1 MRPSNIVLCTYLLDL
16 VYVSTELRYLFK
28 RERERGSEREGE
40 REREKEGE
48 RKRKRET
55 GLKREK
61 DGERERN

>member
-40 REREKEGE
+40 RERERGRKKEEE
-48 RKRKRET
+48 R
-55 GLKREK
+55 
-61 DGERERN
+61 DGPKEREAWRGR